1 MAPSYGATPRDDGS
15 RSPPAPEQTPSAP
28 KEKRRRRKRR
38 ADPEDLHP
46 AMKRLN
52 QLSDFI
58 VTYIPWLFLGYL
70 LFSAWFLHVHLQGE
84 HDAFHTWIDTTY
96 FVFITILTIGY
107 GDVFPTT
114 DAGKSYVIV
123 FILVG
128 ACLGSVILGYVA
140 EWVLATQERVLE
152 AVARRRARMMSAD
165 VSKIRDRLRDPT
177 RRSVGAA
184 ERGES
189 AKTASD
195 ARRETAND
203 DVSRETSSP
212 DADASA
218 DANNLPVMKA
228 LFTVLFFT
236 TVGALSM
243 MAIESL
249 SFTDAF
255 YWAVVTVTT
264 VGYGDVAP
272 RTDAGKLFVCFFATF
287 AVGTVGWAIST
298 IAEVY
303 IKASLTND
311 ANEKLERCRVTP
323 EYLAE
328 VGGKKGYVTRLD
340 FFKATLVSLGKA
352 TNEDL
357 ATIDARF
364 GELDVNDDGKLS
376 IEDLIGDMDQL
387 AAARAKV
394 LRARAAG
401 PATRPGGG

>member
-189 AKTASD
+189 AKTA
-195 ARRETAND
+195 ND
-203 DVSRETSSP
+203 DVPRETSSP

-218 DANNLPVMKA
+218 DATNLPVMKA

-387 AAARAKV
+387 AADLAKV
-394 LRARAAG
+394 LRARDEV
-401 PATRPGGG
+401 TDKRTGGG

>member
-1 MAPSYGATPRDDGS
+1 
-15 RSPPAPEQTPSAP
+15 
-28 KEKRRRRKRR
+28 
-38 ADPEDLHP
+38 
-46 AMKRLN
+46 MKRLN

-218 DANNLPVMKA
+218 DATNLPVMKA

-387 AAARAKV
+387 AADLAKV
-394 LRARAAG
+394 LRARDEV
-401 PATRPGGG
+401 TDKRTGGG

>member
-212 DADASA
+212 DAARVA

-387 AAARAKV
+387 AADLAKV
-394 LRARAAG
+394 LRARDEV
-401 PATRPGGG
+401 TDKRTGGG

>member
-107 GDVFPTT
+107 GDVVPTT

-387 AAARAKV
+387 AADLAKV
-394 LRARAAG
+394 LRARDEV
-401 PATRPGGG
+401 TDKRTGGG

>member
-189 AKTASD
+189 AKTA
-195 ARRETAND
+195 ND

-218 DANNLPVMKA
+218 DATNLPVMKA

-387 AAARAKV
+387 AADLAKV
-394 LRARAAG
+394 LRARDEV
-401 PATRPGGG
+401 TEKRTGGG

>member
-15 RSPPAPEQTPSAP
+15 RSPPEPEQTPSAP

-189 AKTASD
+189 AKTA
-195 ARRETAND
+195 ND

-218 DANNLPVMKA
+218 DATNLPVMKA

-387 AAARAKV
+387 AADLAKV
-394 LRARAAG
+394 LRARDEV
-401 PATRPGGG
+401 TDKRTGGG

>member
-1 MAPSYGATPRDDGS
+1 MAPSYGATPQDGG
-15 RSPPAPEQTPSAP
+15 SPPVPAPEQTPSRGP
-28 KEKRRRRKRR
+28 KEKRKRRKRR
-38 ADPEDLHP
+38 EDDKADLHP
-46 AMKRLN
+46 AMRRLN

-70 LFSAWFLHVHLQGE
+70 LFSAWFLHVHLTGE
-84 HDAFHTWIDTTY
+84 HIAFRTWIDTTY

-114 DAGKSYVIV
+114 DEGKSYVIV

-189 AKTASD
+189 AKTA
-195 ARRETAND
+195 ND

-218 DANNLPVMKA
+218 EAHNLPVMKA

-311 ANEKLERCRVTP
+311 ANEKLEQCRVTP

-387 AAARAKV
+387 AADLAKV
-394 LRARAAG
+394 LRARDEV
-401 PATRPGGG
+401 TDKRTGGG

>member
-15 RSPPAPEQTPSAP
+15 RSPPEPEQTPSAP

-52 QLSDFI
+52 QLSDFML
-58 VTYIPWLFLGYL
+58 TYIPWLFLGYL

-189 AKTASD
+189 AKTA
-195 ARRETAND
+195 ND

-218 DANNLPVMKA
+218 DATNLPVMKA

-387 AAARAKV
+387 AADLAKV
-394 LRARAAG
+394 LRARDEV
-401 PATRPGGG
+401 TDKRTGGG

>member
-1 MAPSYGATPRDDGS
+1 M
-15 RSPPAPEQTPSAP
+15 
-28 KEKRRRRKRR
+28 
-38 ADPEDLHP
+38 
-46 AMKRLN
+46 
-52 QLSDFI
+52 
-58 VTYIPWLFLGYL
+58 
-70 LFSAWFLHVHLQGE
+70 
-84 HDAFHTWIDTTY
+84 
-96 FVFITILTIGY
+96 
-107 GDVFPTT
+107 
-114 DAGKSYVIV
+114 
-123 FILVG
+123 VG
-128 ACLGSVILGYVA
+128 WACLIYWWTQA
-140 EWVLATQERVLE
+140 ESAHE
-152 AVARRRARMMSAD
+152 ANKAIIAELKAQGRLFKHETINHDYPFCWRSGTPLIYKAISTWFVD

-189 AKTASD
+189 AKTA
-195 ARRETAND
+195 ND

-218 DANNLPVMKA
+218 DATNLPVMKA

-264 VGYGDVAP
+264 VGYGDVTP
-272 RTDAGKLFVCFFATF
+272 KTDGGKLFVCVFATF

-387 AAARAKV
+387 AADLAKV
-394 LRARAAG
+394 LRAREEETTERREAA
-401 PATRPGGG
+401 RR

>member
-165 VSKIRDRLRDPT
+165 VSKIRDRRRDPT

-189 AKTASD
+189 AK
-195 ARRETAND
+195 TAND

-218 DANNLPVMKA
+218 DATNLPVMKA

-387 AAARAKV
+387 AADLAKV
-394 LRARAAG
+394 LRARDEV
-401 PATRPGGG
+401 TDKRTGGG